1 MAFLA
6 PFIGPIIGAVGA
18 IGGGL
23 IGAKGN
29 KDAAAAVTA
38 GNAGATEEQRRQF
51 DTILGLTE
59 PGREAGNQAL
69 NTLGSAFI
77 PGFEGIAGFD
87 PQDSGDLSE
96 IFNNLPGTQFA
107 VDQATK
113 AVGNSFASSGSAFG
127 GNAMRAVGDRV
138 SNFASDRVFNNLL
151 EIAGFGPRAT
161 GTAANAAANTGNS
174 IAGLLQGSG
183 FANSQAALGTAGS
196 FNNAFQGGLNNFLL
210 ALETSKKPKPPVP
223 QAEPRR
229 IFPN

>member
-29 KDAAAAVTA
+29 KDAAAATTTA
-38 GNAGATEEQRRQF
+38 NNLAIDEQRRQF

-77 PGFEGIAGFD
+77 PGFEGIAGFE
-87 PQDSGDLSE
+87 PQNSGDLSE

-107 VDQATK
+107 LDQVEKT
-113 AVGNSFASSGSAFG
+113 VGNSFASGGNAFG
-127 GNAMRAVGDRV
+127 GNAMRALGDRTA
-138 SNFASDRVFNNLL
+138 NFASDRVFNNLL

-161 GTAANAAANTGNS
+161 NTAAQGAVNSGNN
-174 IAGLLQGSG
+174 IAGLLQGAG
-183 FANSQAALGTAGS
+183 FANSQL
-196 FNNAFQGGLNNFLL
+196 
-210 ALETSKKPKPPVP
+210 P
-223 QAEPRR
+223 
-229 IFPN
+229 